1 MPRKQ
6 PQLPPRRPS
15 DEATKKLHAA
25 DKVETRKELSYVEV
39 DHSVA
44 LPTVQPSPASPR
56 DDDLVS
62 STAHY
67 LTIDLEK
74 TRAAKKTGIK
84 NK

>member
-1 MPRKQ
+1 
-6 PQLPPRRPS
+6 
-15 DEATKKLHAA
+15 
-25 DKVETRKELSYVEV
+25 VEV